1 MISSYHQ
8 SNQWDQSYSAG
19 LEQHLKQ
26 AHHLG
31 YLYLDTKR
39 QPGQTRDE
47 LLAKGMAAYRTHQPA
62 LVILGMTTP
71 STPSPDPSPPGNARG
86 VSRDERESAPQ
97 GAGRPPLITGVLE
110 RPCSSAASAR

>member
-1 MISSYHQ
+1 MTKVLLLLSLLSLPLLAAEILVISSYHQ

-47 LLAKGMAAYRTHQPA
+47 LLAKGMAAYRAH
-62 LVILGMTTP
+62 
-71 STPSPDPSPPGNARG
+71 
-86 VSRDERESAPQ
+86 
-97 GAGRPPLITGVLE
+97 
-110 RPCSSAASAR
+110 

>member
-1 MISSYHQ
+1 MTKVLLLLSLLSLPLLAAEILVISSYHQ

-19 LEQHLKQ
+19 LEKHLKQ

-71 STPSPDPSPPGNARG
+71 STPSPDPSPPG
-86 VSRDERESAPQ
+86 
-97 GAGRPPLITGVLE
+97 E
-110 RPCSSAASAR
+110 RPWCFSG